1 MRPVKTQKKRSS
13 PRANAGRRG
22 ATPARVPGRES
33 FGKRTKFRNDPV
45 SRALRGLKLR
55 LTPSRP
61 MLYIS
66 SSLLIVAVIGGL
78 LVGGYVGRALAG
90 VNHAID
96 GATADAGFGISAVN
110 LAGNNRTPPAS
121 VLAALGFEPGQS
133 IFRADIQSARDRLM
147 QLEWVAEADVSR
159 RYPDSISVT
168 LVEKLPYALWQADDG
183 LHVIERSGK
192 PISFARAQ
200 DYPHLPVFVG
210 DPPMGASDLVDAIAT
225 HRAVSARV
233 KAMQRVDARRWNLI
247 LDDGVVVK
255 LPEEGWRTQLDVL
268 EHLIVDKSVLERDIS
283 EIDLRSPDN
292 YFFTL
297 RNTGQQQQVTR
308 GNKT

>member
-1 MRPVKTQKKRSS
+1 VKAQKRAS

-33 FGKRTKFRNDPV
+33 FGKRAKFRTDPI
-45 SRALRGLKLR
+45 SRAWRTLRER

-61 MLYIS
+61 MLYIGS
-66 SSLLIVAVIGGL
+66 GLLSVAIVGGL
-78 LVGGYVGRALAG
+78 LIGGYVGRAVAS
-90 VNHAID
+90 VNRAMD
-96 GATADAGFGISAVN
+96 AVAADAGFGISAVN
-110 LAGNNRTPPAS
+110 LAGNAHTPPAS
-121 VLAALGFEPGQS
+121 ILAALGFEPGQS
-133 IFRADIQSARDRLM
+133 IFGADIRSARERLM
-147 QLEWVAEADVSR
+147 QLEWVGEADVSR

-168 LVEKLPYALWQADDG
+168 IVEKIPYALWQANDG
-183 LHVIERSGK
+183 LHVIERTGK
-192 PISFARAQ
+192 PITFARAQ
-200 DYPHLPVFVG
+200 DYQHMPLFVG
-210 DPPMGASDLVDAIAT
+210 DAPMGAADLVDAIAT

-255 LPEEGWRTQLDVL
+255 LPEDGWQKQIDVL

-297 RNTGQQQQVTR
+297 RGTGQQQQVTR

>member
-1 MRPVKTQKKRSS
+1 M
-13 PRANAGRRG
+13 
-22 ATPARVPGRES
+22 
-33 FGKRTKFRNDPV
+33 
-45 SRALRGLKLR
+45 
-55 LTPSRP
+55 PSRP

-66 SSLLIVAVIGGL
+66 SSLLVLAIISGL
-78 LVGGYVGRALAG
+78 LVGGYVGRAVAS
-90 VNHAID
+90 VNRAID
-96 GATADAGFGISAVN
+96 GVTAGAGFGISAVN

-121 VLAALGFEPGQS
+121 ILAALGFEPGQS
-133 IFRADIQSARDRLM
+133 IFGADIQPARLLLM

-168 LVEKLPYALWQADDG
+168 IVEKIPYALWQADDG

-192 PISFARAQ
+192 SITFARAE
-200 DYPHLPVFVG
+200 DYPHLPLFIG
-210 DPPMGASDLVDAIAT
+210 DPPLGASDLVYAIAA
-225 HRAVSARV
+225 HRAIPARV
-233 KAMQRVDARRWNLI
+233 KAMQRLSARGWNLI

-255 LPEEGWRTQLDVL
+255 LTEDGWRKQLDLL
-268 EHLIVDKSVLERDIS
+268 EHLIGDKSILERDIS

-297 RNTGQQQQVTR
+297 RSQQQQQVSR

>member
-1 MRPVKTQKKRSS
+1 MRPVKAEKRSS
-13 PRANAGRRG
+13 PRAKAGRRG
-22 ATPARVPGRES
+22 ASPARVPERES
-33 FGKRTKFRNDPV
+33 FGKRTKFRDDPV
-45 SRALRGLKLR
+45 SRALRELKLR
-55 LTPSRP
+55 LMPSRP

-66 SSLLIVAVIGGL
+66 SGLLVLAIVSGL
-78 LVGGYVGRALAG
+78 LVGGYVGRAAAS
-90 VNHAID
+90 VNRAID
-96 GATADAGFGISAVN
+96 GVTAGAGFGISAVN

-121 VLAALGFEPGQS
+121 ILAALGFEPGQS
-133 IFRADIQSARDRLM
+133 IFGADIRSARLRLM

-168 LVEKLPYALWQADDG
+168 IVEKIPYALWQADDG
-183 LHVIERSGK
+183 LHVIERNGR
-192 PISFARAQ
+192 PITLARAE
-200 DYPHLPVFVG
+200 DYTHLPLFVG
-210 DPPMGASDLVDAIAT
+210 DQPMGASDLVDAVAT
-225 HRAVSARV
+225 HRAISARV
-233 KAMQRVDARRWNLI
+233 KAMQRVSARRWNLV

-255 LPEEGWRTQLDVL
+255 LPEDGWRNQLDVL

-297 RNTGQQQQVTR
+297 RGTGQQQQVTR

>member
-1 MRPVKTQKKRSS
+1 MRQVRARKTAS
-13 PRANAGRRG
+13 PRVKSGRRG
-22 ATPARVPGRES
+22 ASPARVPERES
-33 FGKRTKFRNDPV
+33 FGRREKFRDDAI
-45 SRALRGLKLR
+45 SRFFRELKHS

-61 MLYIS
+61 VLYITS
-66 SSLLIVAVIGGL
+66 SILVLALIGGL
-78 LVGGYVGRALAG
+78 LIGGYVGRALAG
-90 VNHAID
+90 VNHAVD
-96 GATADAGFGISAVN
+96 AVTADAGFGISAVN
-110 LAGNNRTPPAS
+110 LAGNRRTPAAS

-133 IFRADIQSARDRLM
+133 IFGADIQSARARLM

-159 RYPDSISVT
+159 RYPDSVSVT
-168 LVEKLPYALWQADDG
+168 IVEKIPYALWQGTDG

-192 PISFARAQ
+192 PITYARAE
-200 DYPHLPVFVG
+200 DYPHLPFFLG
-210 DPPMGASDLVDAIAT
+210 DPPTGASDLVDAIAT
-225 HRAVSARV
+225 HRAVVARV
-233 KAMQRVDARRWNLI
+233 KGMQRVSGRRWNLI

-255 LPEEGWRTQLDVL
+255 LPEENWRAQLDTL

-297 RNTGQQQQVTR
+297 RGSGVQQQVTR

>member
-1 MRPVKTQKKRSS
+1 MRPVKAQKRSS

-22 ATPARVPGRES
+22 ATPARVPERET
-33 FGKRTKFRNDPV
+33 FGKRAKFHNGPI
-45 SRALRGLKLR
+45 SRAWRDLKLR

-61 MLYIS
+61 MLYIGS
-66 SSLLIVAVIGGL
+66 GLLVFALIGGL
-78 LVGGYVGRALAG
+78 LVGGYVGRAVAS
-90 VNHAID
+90 VNRAID
-96 GATADAGFGISAVN
+96 NVTAQAGFGISAVN

-121 VLAALGFEPGQS
+121 ILAALGFEPGQS
-133 IFRADIQSARDRLM
+133 IFGADIQSARLRLM

-159 RYPDSISVT
+159 HYPDSISVT
-168 LVEKLPYALWQADDG
+168 IVEKLPYALWQANDG

-192 PISFARAQ
+192 PITFARVEN
-200 DYPHLPVFVG
+200 YPHLPLFVG
-210 DPPMGASDLVDAIAT
+210 DPPAGASDLVDAIAT

-233 KAMQRVDARRWNLI
+233 KAMQRVSARRWNLI
-247 LDDGVVVK
+247 LDDSVVVL
-255 LPEEGWRTQLDVL
+255 LPEDGWQKQLDIL

-297 RNTGQQQQVTR
+297 RGTGQQQQVTR